1 MNDKENQDEQGN
13 VQANNNSMA
22 VGGNINV
29 ENVRDSK
36 VHIGNVI
43 NNYAAPE
50 QPELSELN
58 ETEWFEPET
67 VYIPEGSFPMGNGT
81 GGTIPNYM
89 PQHDVSLP
97 EYRISKQPVSN
108 TQYEEFMRQTGKS
121 APIGW
126 LSRRAPEGREDMPV
140 TGVTWFDALE
150 YCKWLSNLT
159 SKKYALPNEAQ
170 LARAYMG
177 DDGISDPVDKVYQ
190 WTCTLWGDKMD
201 TPDRKYGH
209 PWKDDGR
216 NNLNANRQ
224 IRRMVC
230 VYRKNDASTSAHLFK
245 RTGEL
250 PGDSGLPGARY
261 GFRVV
266 LSA

>member
-1 MNDKENQDEQGN
+1 
-13 VQANNNSMA
+13 
-22 VGGNINV
+22 
-29 ENVRDSK
+29 
-36 VHIGNVI
+36 
-43 NNYAAPE
+43 
-50 QPELSELN
+50 
-58 ETEWFEPET
+58 
-67 VYIPEGSFPMGNGT
+67 
-81 GGTIPNYM
+81 M